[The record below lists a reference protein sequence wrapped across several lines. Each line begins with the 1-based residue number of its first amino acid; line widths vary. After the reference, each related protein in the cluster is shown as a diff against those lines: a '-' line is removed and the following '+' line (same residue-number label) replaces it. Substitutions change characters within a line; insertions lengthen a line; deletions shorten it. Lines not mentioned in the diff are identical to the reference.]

1 MNFAVPKDQLVAKTT
16 ALAKKLIEKNP
27 NVLRACKTAYH
38 YVREMSWDASAEY
51 LSSKSDQ
58 TKYRDPEKGAEH
70 GMKQFLD
77 EKSYR
82 PGLGAY
88 RRD

>member
-1 MNFAVPKDQLVAKTT
+1 
-16 ALAKKLIEKNP
+16 
-27 NVLRACKTAYH
+27 
-38 YVREMSWDASAEY
+38 MSWDASAEY
-51 LSSKSDQ
+51 LASKSDQ
-58 TKYRDPEKGAEH
+58 TAFRDPEKGASK
-70 GMKQFLD
+70 GMSQFLD